1 MAIVNGIRT
10 WFQSIDWGAVG
21 RAVIDGIWRGMQA
34 SWGNLQNWFWDR
46 LDGLRDMLPFSEPRD
61 PASPLR
67 GLRESG
73 TAIVEMLQQGIA
85 DAGQLLAPSLNLAG
99 AATGGAVA
107 GPNITINI
115 YGGGDASSVGR
126 ASRDGVLDALR
137 SAGWRG

>member
-1 MAIVNGIRT
+1 M
-10 WFQSIDWGAVG
+10 
-21 RAVIDGIWRGMQA
+21 
-34 SWGNLQNWFWDR
+34 
-46 LDGLRDMLPFSEPRD
+46 
-61 PASPLR
+61 R

-73 TAIVEMLQQGIA
+73 AAIVDMLQQGIV

-99 AATGGAVA
+99 ATGGAVA

-126 ASRDGVLDALR
+126 TSRDGVLDGLR